1 MSATTILTTEQAAE
15 AKTTAE
21 ILIEKI
27 TNMTPE
33 EQLNALYLI
42 EGVGVGSRAAEKKTA

>member
-1 MSATTILTTEQAAE
+1 MAATTALTTEQATE
-15 AKTTAE
+15 VKTTAE

-27 TNMTPE
+27 TGMTPD

-42 EGVGVGSRAAEKKTA
+42 EGVGVGSRAAEKKSA